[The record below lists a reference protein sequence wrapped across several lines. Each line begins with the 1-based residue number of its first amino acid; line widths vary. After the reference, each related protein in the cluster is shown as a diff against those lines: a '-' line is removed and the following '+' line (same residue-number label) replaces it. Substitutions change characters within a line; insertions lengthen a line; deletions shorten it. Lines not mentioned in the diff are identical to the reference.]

1 MKILAPD
8 MLSELVVH
16 LAIRAYDLEST
27 LKFYTDVIG
36 ATSFRTMD
44 DRITLGLGNLQLVCH
59 LTMKIDST
67 KPKFYPNHF
76 GFTFRN
82 IDAYQQYYDRIHTS
96 HAKHLFKVDNIRFK
110 ARDDQHRT
118 FIMLDPSD
126 NFIEVKCYAKTSNYF

>member
-1 MKILAPD
+1 MFSD
-8 MLSELVVH
+8 LVVH

-36 ATSFRTMD
+36 ATLFRTMD

-59 LTMKIDST
+59 LTTKSDST
-67 KPKFYPNHF
+67 KLEFYPDHF

-82 IDAYQQYYDRIHTS
+82 IDAYQHYYDKILTYHEE
-96 HAKHLFKVDNIRFK
+96 HLYKVDNIRFK
-110 ARDDQHRT
+110 ARDDEHRT

-126 NFIEVKCYAKTSNYF
+126 NFIEVKCYAKTVNYF